1 MATLSAI
8 ATAVFLVLFVG
19 ISWWASKSR
28 PHRRNRWWAISAHRR
43 AANAESAMLP
53 FMLPDEAEV
62 AGARAEA
69 SRPHQ

>member
-8 ATAVFLVLFVG
+8 ATAVFLVLFVC
-19 ISWWASKSR
+19 ISWWAF
-28 PHRRNRWWAISAHRR
+28 SAHRR

-62 AGARAEA
+62 IGARVEP
-69 SRPHQ
+69 SRLHQ

>member
-1 MATLSAI
+1 MAMLSAI

-19 ISWWASKSR
+19 ISWWAF
-28 PHRRNRWWAISAHRR
+28 SAHRR

-62 AGARAEA
+62 AGARIDA
-69 SRPHQ
+69 SHPRQ

>member
-1 MATLSAI
+1 MAMLSAI

-19 ISWWASKSR
+19 ISWWAF
-28 PHRRNRWWAISAHRR
+28 SAHRR

-62 AGARAEA
+62 AGASIDA
-69 SRPHQ
+69 SHPRQ

>member
-1 MATLSAI
+1 MAMLSAI

-19 ISWWASKSR
+19 ISWWAF
-28 PHRRNRWWAISAHRR
+28 SAHRS

-53 FMLPDEAEV
+53 FLLPDEAEV
-62 AGARAEA
+62 AGARADA

>member
-8 ATAVFLVLFVG
+8 ATALFLVLFVC
-19 ISWWASKSR
+19 ISWWAF
-28 PHRRNRWWAISAHRR
+28 SAHRR

-53 FMLPDEAEV
+53 FMLPDETEV
-62 AGARAEA
+62 AGARVEP

>member
-1 MATLSAI
+1 MAMLSAI

-19 ISWWASKSR
+19 ISWWAFST
-28 PHRRNRWWAISAHRR
+28 HRA

-53 FMLPDEAEV
+53 FLLPDEAEV
-62 AGARAEA
+62 AGARAESTRA